1 MEYLIGKNNNKHP
14 YSNNCKSCVH
24 FDTKKPTEN
33 EETAIIFTKAYEEK
47 IFLCRITH
55 LFITESGKLPAVEDC
70 FGYRKDKFLSAMREV
85 IKKHEEEKNG
95 I

>member
-1 MEYLIGKNNNKHP
+1 MEYFIGRDNNKHP
-14 YSNNCKSCVH
+14 YSNSCKSCVH
-24 FDTKKPTEN
+24 FDTKKSTKD

-70 FGYRKDKFLSAMREV
+70 FGYRKDKFLSVMRE
-85 IKKHEEEKNG
+85 IIRKDEEEKNG